1 MSEQIELFVNDRE
14 HFISVDAG
22 DMLIDVLRDRLG
34 LKGAKIGCD
43 RGVCGACTI
52 LINGDPTAACST
64 FAWRAD
70 GARIVTI
77 EGLAGEDGALDPVQ
91 QAFHDAGALQC
102 GYCTPGMILLAK
114 SLLDRNP
121 TPGRAEITDWMG
133 ANICRCT
140 GYKMIID
147 AVEIAAGREAGI

>member
-1 MSEQIELFVNDRE
+1 MSMQIELLVNDE
-14 HFISVDAG
+14 EQFVAIEPNAV
-22 DMLIDVLRDRLG
+22 LIDVLRGDLG

-43 RGVCGACTI
+43 RGVCGACTV
-52 LINGDPTAACST
+52 LVNGDPVAACST

-77 EGLAGEDGALDPVQ
+77 EGLAGQDGELDPMQ
-91 QAFHDAGALQC
+91 QAFREAGALQC

-114 SLLDRNP
+114 ALLDRNP
-121 TPGRAEITDWMG
+121 NPDRTEITDWMG

-147 AVEIAAGREAGI
+147 AVEIAVMK

>member
-77 EGLAGEDGALDPVQ
+77 EGLAGEDGALDVIVEQ
-91 QAFHDAGALQC
+91 LDVALGGFNVASFLFRHGAS
-102 GYCTPGMILLAK
+102 P
-114 SLLDRNP
+114 S
-121 TPGRAEITDWMG
+121 GRA
-133 ANICRCT
+133 RL
-140 GYKMIID
+140 
-147 AVEIAAGREAGI
+147 

>member
-1 MSEQIELFVNDRE
+1 MSMQIELLVNDE
-14 HFISVDAG
+14 EQFVAIEPNA
-22 DMLIDVLRDRLG
+22 MLIDVLRGDLG

-43 RGVCGACTI
+43 RGVCGACTV
-52 LINGDPTAACST
+52 LVNGDPVAACST

-77 EGLAGEDGALDPVQ
+77 EGLAGQDGELDPMQ
-91 QAFHDAGALQC
+91 QAFREAGALQC

-114 SLLDRNP
+114 ALLDRNP
-121 TPGRAEITDWMG
+121 NPDRTEITDWMG

-147 AVEIAAGREAGI
+147 AVEIAVMK